1 MVTFKRRAIREKVLQ
16 VLYAHEVSQEPI
28 TKVIDD
34 ILTELQPN
42 KTDFD
47 FAKQI
52 IYKVIQHQDT
62 LDEIIKSKVANW
74 EFNRIAVIDKFLLR
88 IGICE
93 LIYFDDIPP
102 KVTINEAIEIAKNYS
117 TEKSGKFINGVLD
130 AVYEQLQHENKLK
143 KSGRGLVSE
152 STTPTQKPSNL
163 KKE

>member
-34 ILTELQPN
+34 VLTELQTN

-52 IYKVIQHQDT
+52 IYKVIQHQDE

-74 EFNRIAVIDKFLLR
+74 EFSRIAVIDKFLLR

-130 AVYEQLQHENKLK
+130 AVYDQLQQENKLK
-143 KSGRGLVSE
+143 KSGRGLISE
-152 STTPTQKPSNL
+152 STTPTQKPSNPP
-163 KKE
+163 KE